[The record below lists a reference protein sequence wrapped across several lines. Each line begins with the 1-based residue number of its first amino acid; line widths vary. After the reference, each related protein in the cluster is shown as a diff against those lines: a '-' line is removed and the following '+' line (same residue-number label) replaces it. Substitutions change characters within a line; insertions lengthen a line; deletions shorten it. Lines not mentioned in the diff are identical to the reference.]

1 MDVMTAGV
9 VSRTVTRVL
18 RRKELERARVRG
30 DLHAFLV
37 WLMPDH
43 GAQPPSDYAVWDRLH
58 RDAPDWT
65 RAGVVPP
72 VIVDDIAR
80 IEKVLMPRS
89 LSTDDERAAARD
101 DLIRIVL
108 DEFESARTPDA
119 ITREWREF
127 RRLRIGRNRRRDDR
141 ERRVPLK

>member
-1 MDVMTAGV
+1 MDAVTAGV
-9 VSRTVTRVL
+9 VSRTMTRVL
-18 RRKELERARVRG
+18 RSKKLERARVCG

-37 WLMPDH
+37 WLMPED
-43 GAQPPSDYAVWDRLH
+43 GIQPPSDYAVWDRLH

-72 VIVDDIAR
+72 VIVDDISR

-108 DEFESARTPDA
+108 DEYESARTPDA
-119 ITREWREF
+119 ITREWRDF
-127 RRLRIGRNRRRDDR
+127 RRLRIGRNRRRADR
-141 ERRVPLK
+141 KRRLPFT